1 MVFLLVALILLL
13 LAIWLGIAFA
23 NSLTGPI
30 SSLISASESVSSGN
44 LKVSIYNN
52 NNNKKDEIGS
62 LIDSFNRM
70 VKQLYDQRKDLIT
83 ANEQIDTRRRFTESV
98 LTGVKSGVLGIDS
111 NNKIFLVNK
120 SALELLEYD
129 ASKLIGRS
137 IFDLFPNLKKTI
149 QNVTE
154 LNLPVSEEQL
164 DYMYKGKRK
173 KFVIRISFENYKSL
187 NSGYVVTIENI
198 TELIKIQRAAAWA
211 DIAKRIAHE
220 IKNPL
225 TPIQLSADRLKHKY
239 LNKITNEK
247 NIFINCIDT
256 IIRQVSTIHR
266 MVNEFSTFAQ
276 MPRPIFQKVN
286 INEIIIGSISM
297 IKLANSQLSIK
308 SNLEKIEKIYLKA
321 DPNLINQALNNL
333 FKNSIN
339 AINENKEIIVGEIN
353 IKLYIKK
360 YVLFRLYR

>member
-1 MVFLLVALILLL
+1 MNKLIQ
-13 LAIWLGIAFA
+13 G
-23 NSLTGPI
+23 
-30 SSLISASESVSSGN
+30 
-44 LKVSIYNN
+44 
-52 NNNKKDEIGS
+52 
-62 LIDSFNRM
+62 
-70 VKQLYDQRKDLIT
+70 
-83 ANEQIDTRRRFTESV
+83 RRFTESV
-98 LTGVKSGVLGIDS
+98 LTGVKSGVLGVDAK
-111 NNKIFLVNK
+111 NKIFLVNK
-120 SALELLEYD
+120 SSLELLEYD
-129 ASKLIGRS
+129 ASKLIGKS

-149 QNVTE
+149 KSFTE
-154 LNLPVSEEQL
+154 LNLPVSEEQI
-164 DYMYKGKRK
+164 DYFYKGKK

-198 TELIKIQRAAAWA
+198 TELIKVQRAAAWS

-276 MPRPIFQKVN
+276 MPRPIFENVN

-297 IKLANSQLSIK
+297 IKLANSDISIK
-308 SNLEKIEKIYLKA
+308 SNLDKIEKINFKA

-333 FKNSIN
+333 F
-339 AINENKEIIVGEIN
+339 
-353 IKLYIKK
+353 
-360 YVLFRLYR
+360 